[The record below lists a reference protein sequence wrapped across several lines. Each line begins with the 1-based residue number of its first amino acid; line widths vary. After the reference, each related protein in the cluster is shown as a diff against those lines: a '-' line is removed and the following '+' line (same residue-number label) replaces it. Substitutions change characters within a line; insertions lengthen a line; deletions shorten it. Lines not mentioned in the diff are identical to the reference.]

1 MDLTTNFIIV
11 GDAMDIAD
19 ELYDKYADEIS
30 KEAVSNERY
39 LKLKSKLQ
47 SVSDEFEKLDNEIKE
62 IVDRYIELSSQE
74 NDIYSKAAFH
84 MGFRL
89 GLRIQREMKE

>member
-1 MDLTTNFIIV
+1 
-11 GDAMDIAD
+11 MDIAG
-19 ELYDKYADEIS
+19 ELYNKYADEIS

-39 LKLKSKLQ
+39 LKLKSKIQ
-47 SVSDEFEKLDNEIKE
+47 SISDEFEKLDEEIKE

>member
-1 MDLTTNFIIV
+1 
-11 GDAMDIAD
+11 MDIAG
-19 ELYDKYADEIS
+19 ELYNKYADEIS
-30 KEAVSNERY
+30 REAVSNERY

-47 SVSDEFEKLDNEIKE
+47 SISDEFEKLDKEIEE

-84 MGFRL
+84 MGFKL

>member
-1 MDLTTNFIIV
+1 
-11 GDAMDIAD
+11 MDIAG

-39 LKLKSKLQ
+39 LKLRKKLQ
-47 SVSDEFEKLDNEIKE
+47 SISDEFEKLDMEIKE
-62 IVDRYIELSSQE
+62 TVDGYIELSTQE
-74 NDIYSKAAFH
+74 NDIYSKAAFR

-89 GLRIQREMKE
+89 GLKIRKGMKE